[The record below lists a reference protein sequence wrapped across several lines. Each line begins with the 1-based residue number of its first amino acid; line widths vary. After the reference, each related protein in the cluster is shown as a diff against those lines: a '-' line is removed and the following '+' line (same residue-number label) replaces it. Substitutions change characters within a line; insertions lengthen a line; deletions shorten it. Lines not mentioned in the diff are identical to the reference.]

1 MPLELLD
8 SLVTIVPYGVRDEKL
23 KLDILPIYGRI
34 RHPQAQCKIEHFY
47 RTMNQELL

>member
-1 MPLELLD
+1 MAHSFPGFKQSCTQFERLL
-8 SLVTIVPYGVRDEKL
+8 TE
-23 KLDILPIYGRI
+23 LDILPIYGRI